1 MAVFRENNISAMY
14 TRNMFAM
21 HSDLKHECLSVMDLG
36 VLAGVGGVNLTDYTG
51 RAGTEKSAFLVNGA
65 VGGAATDGR
74 LVTGA
79 EPYWNKWAN
88 NSPGLWYLPDNS
100 ANPVYFGLKKDA
112 SNQHYIDLADFSL
125 HDLSAPEP
133 TPFGFSHTYQKG
145 AAGSSTTF
153 DAVLKIKTGNYN
165 WAKAP
170 TLATHCKC
178 YTYDSSNNLIS
189 QSTHLPID
197 TSNKF
202 ITFNNVSFTV
212 STASIAKYEWTT
224 KIVLCNS
231 VGDDL
236 AVIPVYGSI
245 VIEIVAAVVN
255 TLKVTI
261 AGRPKV
267 FDTGSTLIG
276 GGSIYANGTYN
287 SSFGISAN
295 YRTLNSI
302 TYMIYN
308 SSTNEVV
315 SQTTVTSFNA
325 YEYPTVLDIYANGE
339 QETFYASYGSGRPTP
354 GAGQYLSVFMEYI

>member
-1 MAVFRENNISAMY
+1 MAIFRENNISIMY
-14 TRNMFAM
+14 VRNMFAM
-21 HSDLKHECLSVMDLG
+21 HSDLPYECLSLTDLG
-36 VLAGVGGVNLTDYTG
+36 TLARSGGVNLINYTG
-51 RAGTEKSAFLVNGA
+51 RLGTEKSAFLVSGA

-74 LVTGA
+74 LVANA
-79 EPYWNKWAN
+79 EPFWNKWAN

-100 ANPVYFGLKKDA
+100 ANPVYFGLKKDT
-112 SNQHYIDLADFSL
+112 SNNHYIDLADFSL
-125 HDLSAPEP
+125 HDIHAPAP
-133 TPFGFSHTYQKG
+133 TPFGFTRTYQKG
-145 AAGSSTTF
+145 AAGSSITF

-197 TSNKF
+197 ASNNF

-212 STASIAKYEWTT
+212 STASIATYEWTT

-261 AGRPKV
+261 AGNPKA
-267 FDTGSTLIG
+267 FQTGSTLEG
-276 GGSIYANGTYN
+276 GGSIYATGTYN
-287 SSFGISAN
+287 SSFGVSADG
-295 YRTLNSI
+295 RTLNSI
-302 TYMIYN
+302 TYSIYN
-308 SSTNEVV
+308 STTNALV

-325 YEYPTVLDIYANGE
+325 YEYPTVLDVYQNGE
-339 QETFYASYGSGRPTP
+339 QETFYASFGNGRPTP
-354 GAGQYLSVFMEYI
+354 TAGQYLSVLMEYI

>member
-1 MAVFRENNISAMY
+1 MQIHKIIPSNPNIVQVRNTLAVYGGLMVD
-14 TRNMFAM
+14 TR
-21 HSDLKHECLSVMDLG
+21 DLG
-36 VLAGVGGVNLTDYTG
+36 TLCARARSGGTG
-51 RAGTEKSAFLVNGA
+51 GYAFNIVEN
-65 VGGAATDGR
+65 GGALNDGY
-74 LVTGA
+74 LINGA
-79 EPYWNKWAN
+79 EPCFSKWADK
-88 NSPGLWYLPDNS
+88 SPAEWVLPSSYESAVLFRLKRKFDGLRYG
-100 ANPVYFGLKKDA
+100 F
-112 SNQHYIDLADFSL
+112 DLQDFAL
-125 HDLSAPEP
+125 HDIEAPEP
-133 TPFGFSHTYQKG
+133 IPFGLAQTFNKG
-145 AAGSSTTF
+145 AAGSSITF
-153 DAVLKIKTGNYN
+153 SAVLKIKTGNYN

-170 TLATHCKC
+170 LGGTHCMC
-178 YTYDSSNNLIS
+178 LTYDSGGVLVS
-189 QSTHLPID
+189 QSTHQPID
-197 TSNKF
+197 TSNNF
-202 ITFNNVSFTV
+202 ITFGNVSFTV
-212 STASIAKYEWTT
+212 STASVATYEWTS
-224 KIVLCNS
+224 KIALCNS
-231 VGDDL
+231 VGDIL
-236 AVIPVYGSI
+236 AMLPVTGSV
-245 VIEIVAAVVN
+245 VIEIVAAAVN
-255 TLKVTI
+255 TLKVKI

>member
-1 MAVFRENNISAMY
+1 MAVFRENNISVMY

-21 HSDLKHECLSVMDLG
+21 HSDLPYECLSVADLG
-36 VLAGVGGVNLTDYTG
+36 TLARSGGVNLTDYTN
-51 RAGTEKSAFLVNGA
+51 RLGTEKSAFLSVGA

-74 LVTGA
+74 LVANA
-79 EPYWNKWAN
+79 EPFWNKWAN

-112 SNQHYIDLADFSL
+112 SNQHYVDLADFSL
-125 HDLSAPEP
+125 HDIHAPTP
-133 TPFGFSHTYQKG
+133 TPFGFTRTYQKG
-145 AAGSSTTF
+145 SAGSSITF
-153 DAVLKIKTGNYN
+153 DSVLKIKTSNYN

-178 YTYDSSNNLIS
+178 YTYDSNNNLIS

-197 TSNKF
+197 TSNNF

-212 STASIAKYEWTT
+212 STASIATYEWTT

-245 VIEIVAAVVN
+245 VVEIVAAVVN

-261 AGRPKV
+261 AGNPKV
-267 FDTGSTLIG
+267 FQTGSTLEG

-287 SSFGISAN
+287 STFGVSADGL
-295 YRTLNSI
+295 TLNSI
-302 TYMIYN
+302 TYSVYN
-308 SSTNEVV
+308 SSTNALV
-315 SQTTVTSFNA
+315 SSTTVTSFNA
-325 YEYPTVLDIYANGE
+325 YEYPTVLDVYRNGE
-339 QETFYASYGSGRPTP
+339 QETFYASFGNGRPTP
-354 GAGQYLSVFMEYI
+354 AAGQYLSVLMEYI